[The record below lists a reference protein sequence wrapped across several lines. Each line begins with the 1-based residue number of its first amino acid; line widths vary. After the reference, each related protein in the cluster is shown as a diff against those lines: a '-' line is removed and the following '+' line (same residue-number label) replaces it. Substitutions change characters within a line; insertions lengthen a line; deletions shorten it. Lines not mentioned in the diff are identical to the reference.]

1 MNIMINTKTSLSL
14 FFVLASLVACDD
26 DAKKYTAE
34 FPRFEPLQL
43 KLAENELP
51 KVGKS
56 VVVEAP
62 QRKMGKHLYEV
73 TYQWTVSG
81 PAEAVQRYGKSN
93 LNTEHT
99 PAPTDTITF
108 SQSGR
113 YNIVLVASYEVSGIG
128 KGQSF
133 TENFPAKM
141 GSAKYDGSAL
151 RYRVTLERTIDVDD

>member
-81 PAEAVQRYGKSN
+81 PAEAVQRYGKIKS
-93 LNTEHT
+93 LHRTYPST
-99 PAPTDTITF
+99 Y
-108 SQSGR
+108 R
-113 YNIVLVASYEVSGIG
+113 YNNVQSIWALQYCIG
-128 KGQSF
+128 GF
-133 TENFPAKM
+133 
-141 GSAKYDGSAL
+141 
-151 RYRVTLERTIDVDD
+151 V

>member
-1 MNIMINTKTSLSL
+1 MINTKTSLSL

-62 QRKMGKHLYEV
+62 QRKMGKHLNGQLV
-73 TYQWTVSG
+73 VRLKRCNDMANQIF
-81 PAEAVQRYGKSN
+81 
-93 LNTEHT
+93 T
-99 PAPTDTITF
+99 PIEPPHLQI
-108 SQSGR
+108 Q
-113 YNIVLVASYEVSGIG
+113 
-128 KGQSF
+128 
-133 TENFPAKM
+133 
-141 GSAKYDGSAL
+141 
-151 RYRVTLERTIDVDD
+151 

>member
-14 FFVLASLVACDD
+14 FFVLALLVACDD

-62 QRKMGKHLYEV
+62 QRKKRGKHLYEV
-73 TYQWTVSG
+73 TYKMAVSG

-93 LNTEHT
+93 LYTDRT

-108 SQSGR
+108 SHPDATILYWWLRMKFQELGR
-113 YNIVLVASYEVSGIG
+113 DSLLQRISLQKWDLPNTMVR
-128 KGQSF
+128 
-133 TENFPAKM
+133 P
-141 GSAKYDGSAL
+141 
-151 RYRVTLERTIDVDD
+151 